1 MTSFMQMRW
10 KNIFKIKMAA
20 RSHDWWAWSCDQKI
34 TCDEYYIRAKF
45 EVDRTNGVGLA
56 STFRGEKK
64 NNNNNNN
71 NNNKY
76 SCKQR

>member
-1 MTSFMQMRW
+1 MFRS
-10 KNIFKIKMAA
+10 KMAA
-20 RSHDWWAWSCDQKI
+20 RSCDWWAWSCDQKI

-71 NNNKY
+71 NNNK
-76 SCKQR
+76 KQYNYKRVSRDVVSKP

>member
-1 MTSFMQMRW
+1 
-10 KNIFKIKMAA
+10 MAA
-20 RSHDWWAWSCDQKI
+20 RSHDLWAWSCDQKI

-45 EVDRTNGVGLA
+45 EVDWTNGVGLA
-56 STFRGEKK
+56 STFSGE
-64 NNNNNNN
+64 NN